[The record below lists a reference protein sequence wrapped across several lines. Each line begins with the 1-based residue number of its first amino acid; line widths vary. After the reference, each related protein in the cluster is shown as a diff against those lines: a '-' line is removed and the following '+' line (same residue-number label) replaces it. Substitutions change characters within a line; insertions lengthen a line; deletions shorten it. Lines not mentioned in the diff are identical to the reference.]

1 MLREPHRSVLLKSV
15 FIVIVLALWAATAR
29 TDDANRAK
37 ALALV
42 DAAIKMTDGE
52 QAVKLLWQASD
63 IDPTLTEPYI
73 YLGLYYNS
81 KQEFE
86 KLADVYKRL
95 VKYQPREVSGY
106 LNVGEAYMSFS
117 PPKQEEALT
126 WYRKAYQID
135 PNNSFAALRI
145 GEILAQ
151 QGNRDEA
158 IRYLRQASNDSKNP
172 PQATEAR
179 KLLRQLGS

>member
-1 MLREPHRSVLLKSV
+1 MT
-15 FIVIVLALWAATAR
+15 LALSAGSAR
-29 TDDANRAK
+29 SDDANRGK

-42 DAAIKMTDGE
+42 DAAIKMTDSQ

-81 KQEFE
+81 KQDFE

-151 QGNRDEA
+151 LGSRDEA

-172 PQATEAR
+172 PQANEAQ

>member
-1 MLREPHRSVLLKSV
+1 MPQAQYRFVVLRYALIAIAWALL
-15 FIVIVLALWAATAR
+15 IPNAR
-29 TDDANRAK
+29 ADDSNGAK
-37 ALALV
+37 ARALV
-42 DAAIKMTDGE
+42 DAAIKMTDSD

-81 KQEFE
+81 KQDFE
-86 KLADVYKRL
+86 KLAEVYKRL

-117 PPKQEEALT
+117 PPKQDEALT
-126 WYRKAYQID
+126 WYRKAYQVD
-135 PNNSFAALRI
+135 PGNSFAALRI

-158 IRYLRQASNDSKNP
+158 IRYLRQASIDSKNP
-172 PQATEAR
+172 PQAAEAQ